1 MNTGYQISQKRKAE
15 LERERD
21 FLKTTRS
28 REVEALIAEA
38 MGYGDLDNNVEYE
51 AAKLEQEKIHGRIA
65 ELEKILSCAV
75 IVETET
81 QHLSEDFLAELG
93 KLIRAC
99 GLSADQAEDYVRYC
113 QSRFELEEQKQY
125 ALLPDEKCLAT
136 LKEAQ
141 WILSGKTNPSEL
153 HAYMIDRFLQ
163 VSCHRWQSAK
173 AAIMEC
179 FGCDQ
184 KTVDAL
190 YDEDEEWLFVSADAV
205 TELAGYLKSLFHD
218 DGIVWNVFRSAAL
231 LGADTTKT
239 RIEAVLDM
247 LGEEV
252 GKKVISTDAENN
264 AWLFYRF
271 YTDPVGCVAYM
282 KDCGLTPVKIL
293 TVIRM
298 EPDILYFYKEGRRLS
313 YYHDQDQ
320 IDGIIQRYQ

>member
-1 MNTGYQISQKRKAE
+1 M
-15 LERERD
+15 
-21 FLKTTRS
+21 
-28 REVEALIAEA
+28 EVLIAEA
-38 MGYGDLDNNVEYE
+38 MSYGDLENNAEYE

-65 ELEKILSCAV
+65 EIEKILSCAV

-81 QHLSEDFLAELG
+81 QHLSEEFLAELG

-99 GLSADQAEDYVRYC
+99 GLSADQAEEYVRYC

-141 WILSGKTNPSEL
+141 RILSEKTNASEL

-163 VSCHRWQSAK
+163 VPCHRWQRTK

-190 YDEDEEWLFVSADAV
+190 FDEDEEWLFVSADAV
-205 TELAGYLKSLFHD
+205 MELVRYLKSLFPD
-218 DGIVWNVFRSAAL
+218 DRIVWNIFRSAAL

-247 LGEEV
+247 LGAEF

-298 EPDILYFYKEGRRLS
+298 EPDILYFYKEGRRLH